1 LAKDLPPNPGYL
13 LLAALFSEHSS
24 SHLTW
29 LTEYGMLQER
39 HADAQQR
46 PEVIMFVSQPAS
58 LPFHREK
65 RSAPK
70 TEDNGF

>member
-1 LAKDLPPNPGYL
+1 
-13 LLAALFSEHSS
+13 
-24 SHLTW
+24 
-29 LTEYGMLQER
+29 MLQER

-65 RSAPK
+65 RGAPK
-70 TEDNGF
+70 TEYNGF